1 MTISSPDSSSHSLS
15 AVGDTFDCFEDAEHA
30 VAEFGIV
37 NGFFPGFLKS
47 DSTRVLFRCGS
58 STSTCPWRARAWKGS
73 GDRVKISRLDS
84 ADVHNCIGTL
94 TPFRPAW
101 SKSSFLVQAIANRM
115 TVEAKISAKDIAD
128 VLRKSLRI
136 EPSQA
141 ATYKAKNTLL
151 GNRAITTRSCVIR
164 SFVYRHTS
172 QDFKLRMS
180 IASRLWREPSA
191 PAADWTEGKV
201 DFKRCFVAPGP
212 ARADQPYCRP
222 IVALDGTF
230 LKGKVKLVL
239 LLAATLDRAGL
250 RSQSGEFYS
259 ASAE

>member
-1 MTISSPDSSSHSLS
+1 MTISSPGSSSHSLC

-47 DSTRVLFRCGS
+47 DSTRVLFQCGS

-115 TVEAKISAKDIAD
+115 TVQAKTSAKDIAD

-141 ATYKAKNTLL
+141 AIYKAKNTLL
-151 GNRAITTRSCVIR
+151 GN
-164 SFVYRHTS
+164 H
-172 QDFKLRMS
+172 DEELRNQV
-180 IASRLWREPSA
+180 LCL
-191 PAADWTEGKV
+191 PA
-201 DFKRCFVAPGP
+201 
-212 ARADQPYCRP
+212 
-222 IVALDGTF
+222 
-230 LKGKVKLVL
+230 
-239 LLAATLDRAGL
+239 
-250 RSQSGEFYS
+250 
-259 ASAE
+259 